1 MKETFYQKKGL
12 AIEQIAAELFLLSK
26 NDKLPIIS
34 ELQEKYE
41 LSRGTVQ
48 NALSFLKEVKAIETE
63 SRGHLGTY
71 IKEID
76 YQILQ
81 SYVVK
86 NQLTATMPLP
96 YSKLYEGFATG
107 LYLAFKEGDI
117 KLNMVYIRGSED
129 RIDAVKKGLYDMAVV
144 SRFAAEHEI
153 KINKTIDI
161 ALKFGPKSYLSE
173 HVLLLASKEHQSITD
188 GMRVGIDRD
197 SLDHLML
204 TNEHIKGKEV
214 ELVEVPANQLIY
226 ALRENQI
233 DAGIWNYDEIVDKNY
248 EDLNVQF
255 IPLKEEHKAM
265 NEAVIICRKE
275 NLVIESI
282 CKKNI
287 VIRKML
293 DIQNKIKNGQM
304 TPRY

>member
-12 AIEQIAAELFLLSK
+12 AIEKIAAELFLLSK
-26 NDKLPIIS
+26 GNKMPIIS

-48 NALSFLKEVKAIETE
+48 NALTFLKEISAIETE
-63 SRGHLGTY
+63 SKGHLGTY
-71 IKEID
+71 IKEVN
-76 YQILQ
+76 YQVLQ

-86 NQLTATMPLP
+86 DQLTATMPLP

-107 LYLAFKEGDI
+107 LYLAFKEGNI

-129 RIDAVKKGLYDMAVV
+129 RIEAVKKGLYDMAVV

-153 KINKTIDI
+153 QANGNIDI

-173 HVLLLASKEHQSITD
+173 HVLLLASKKHKTIMD

-204 TNEHIKGKEV
+204 TNEHVQGKNI
-214 ELVEVPANQLIY
+214 ELIEVPANQLIY

-233 DAGIWNYDEIVDKNY
+233 DAGIWNYDEIIDKNY

-255 IPLKEEHKAM
+255 IAVKDQYKAM
-265 NEAVIICRKE
+265 NEAVIICQKD
-275 NLVIESI
+275 NLVIKSI

-287 VIRKML
+287 GIEKML
-293 DIQNKIKNGQM
+293 EIQNKIKNGTM

>member
-12 AIEQIAAELFLLSK
+12 AIEKVAAELFLLSK
-26 NDKLPIIS
+26 DDRMPIIS
-34 ELQEKYE
+34 ELQEKYD

-48 NALSFLKEVKAIETE
+48 NALSFLKEIDAIETE
-63 SRGHLGTY
+63 SKGHLGTY
-71 IKEID
+71 IKKID
-76 YQILQ
+76 YRILQ

-86 NQLTATMPLP
+86 DQLTATMPLP

-107 LYLAFKEGDI
+107 LYLAFKESDI

-129 RIDAVKKGLYDMAVV
+129 RIEAVKKGLYDMAVV

-153 KINKTIDI
+153 RTNGTIDI

-173 HVLLLASKEHQSITD
+173 HVLLLASKEHESIID

-204 TNEHIKGKEV
+204 TNEHIEGKNI
-214 ELVEVPANQLIY
+214 ELIEVPANQLIY

-233 DAGIWNYDEIVDKNY
+233 DAGIWNYDEIIDKNY

-255 IPLKEEHKAM
+255 IPLKEQHKAM
-265 NEAVIICRKE
+265 NEAVIICQKD

-282 CKKNI
+282 CRKNI
-287 VIRKML
+287 EVEKML
-293 DIQNKIKNGQM
+293 ETQDKIKNGLM

>member
-12 AIEQIAAELFLLSK
+12 AIEKIAAELFLLSK
-26 NDKLPIIS
+26 GNKMPIIS

-48 NALSFLKEVKAIETE
+48 NALSFLKQVRAIETE
-63 SRGHLGTY
+63 SKGHLGTY
-71 IKEID
+71 IKTID

-81 SYVVK
+81 SYVIK
-86 NQLTATMPLP
+86 DQLTATMPLP

-107 LYLAFKEGDI
+107 LYLAFKEGNI

-129 RIDAVKKGLYDMAVV
+129 RIEAVKKGLYDMAVV
-144 SRFAAEHEI
+144 SKFAAEHEI
-153 KINKTIDI
+153 QRNGNIDI
-161 ALKFGPKSYLSE
+161 ALKFGSKSYLSE
-173 HVLLLASKEHQSITD
+173 HVLLLASKKHKTIID

-197 SLDHLML
+197 SLDHRML
-204 TNEHIKGKEV
+204 TNEHVQGKSI
-214 ELVEVPANQLIY
+214 ELIEVPANQLIY

-233 DAGIWNYDEIVDKNY
+233 DAGIWNYDEIIDKNY

-255 IPLKEEHKAM
+255 IELKEQYNAM
-265 NEAVIICRKE
+265 NEAVIICQKD
-275 NLVIESI
+275 NLVIKSI

-287 VIRKML
+287 AIEKML
-293 DIQNKIKNGQM
+293 EIQNNIKNGTM

>member
-12 AIEQIAAELFLLSK
+12 AIEKVASELFLLSK
-26 NDKLPIIS
+26 DDRMPIIS

-48 NALSFLKEVKAIETE
+48 NALSFLKEIGAIETE
-63 SRGHLGTY
+63 SKGHLGTY
-71 IKEID
+71 IKKID
-76 YQILQ
+76 YHILQ

-86 NQLTATMPLP
+86 DQLTATMPLP

-107 LYLAFKEGDI
+107 LYLAFKESDI

-129 RIDAVKKGLYDMAVV
+129 RIEAVKKGLYDMAVV

-153 KINKTIDI
+153 RANGTIDI

-173 HVLLLASKEHQSITD
+173 HVLLLASKEQESIID

-204 TNEHIKGKEV
+204 TNEHIEGENV

-233 DAGIWNYDEIVDKNY
+233 DAGIWNYDEIIDKNY

-255 IPLKEEHKAM
+255 IPLKEQHKAM
-265 NEAVIICRKE
+265 NEAVIICQKD

-282 CKKNI
+282 CRKNI
-287 VIRKML
+287 EVEKML
-293 DIQNKIKNGQM
+293 ETQDKIKNGLM